1 MLNAEVNRQWEKRF
15 EQWRKEKEA
24 RTSLMKQVFDTRRQQ
39 IENKSKSVRALSKL
53 VAFIVW
59 SSKLLVAVVAE
70 EKKRSMEERD
80 LLLKNLKEQEILDKQ
95 AMEDKLKVHDE
106 A

>member
-1 MLNAEVNRQWEKRF
+1 MLTLQ
-15 EQWRKEKEA
+15 
-24 RTSLMKQVFDTRRQQ
+24 
-39 IENKSKSVRALSKL
+39 RALSQL